1 MLLPVADYLQDRD
14 GERPV
19 GVYGL
24 LDSRHNLQYVGFS
37 RNMVLSVKVRTSGC
51 AGAHTEAHPSWQQ
64 PSSPLWALSGLT
76 VACALQH
83 EERRA
88 SVGMPSGARVLALTS
103 GRLLA

>member
-37 RNMVLSVKVRTSGC
+37 RNMVLSVKAR
-51 AGAHTEAHPSWQQ
+51 
-64 PSSPLWALSGLT
+64 PLPPTTTTTGRG
-76 VACALQH
+76 
-83 EERRA
+83 RRA
-88 SVGMPSGARVLALTS
+88 HRSPMLAAAAALPAPSPHCGS
-103 GRLLA
+103 